1 MRKETGRSDE
11 KISRKICEQP
21 NKIASKMIVTQ
32 KLTHTNFHVVF
43 FSSSLCPKEREK

>member
-21 NKIASKMIVTQ
+21 NKIASKMIITQ
-32 KLTHTNFHVVF
+32 KLRHTNFHVVLTAILF
-43 FSSSLCPKEREK
+43 FLVMT